1 MAVDLSKFNVPGGT
15 QGVLVQPK
23 LSYRFRVL
31 LNNFGNGDTL
41 ELTSQVVSVTRPNL
55 THDDITIDVYNSRI
69 FLAGKH
75 TWDPL
80 TITVKDDI
88 TGKVAQAIAAQLQ
101 KQVDHTNQASA
112 TSGFGYKFGLVI
124 TNLDGGNGQEQP
136 LDSWEIV
143 GAYIQ
148 NVQYGENNYSTS
160 DPLNI
165 TLAIKFD
172 NANHNVMGTDALA
185 TGLVDTTL
193 GLSSGGVAQQ

>member
-41 ELTSQVVSVTRPNL
+41 ELTSQVVSVSRPNL

-80 TITVKDDI
+80 TITVKDDV
-88 TGKVAQAIAAQLQ
+88 TGKVAQAIASQLQ

-112 TSGFGYKFGLVI
+112 TSGFGYKFGIVI
-124 TNLDGGNGQEQP
+124 TNLDGGNGTEQP
-136 LDSWEIV
+136 LDSWEVV

-185 TGLVDTTL
+185 TGQVNNTI

>member
-31 LNNFGNGDTL
+31 LNDFGNGDTL

-75 TWDPL
+75 TWDPITL
-80 TITVKDDI
+80 TVKDDV
-88 TGKVAQAIAAQLQ
+88 TGSVARAIASQLQ
-101 KQVDHTNQASA
+101 KQVDHTNQSSA
-112 TSGFGYKFGLVI
+112 TSGFGYKFGIVI
-124 TNLDGGNGQEQP
+124 TNLDGGNGTEQP

-165 TLAIKFD
+165 SIAIKYD
-172 NANHNVMGTDALA
+172 NANHNVLGTDTLA
-185 TGLVDTTL
+185 TGQVNNTI
-193 GLSSGGVAQQ
+193 GLSSGGVAQL

>member
-31 LNNFGNGDTL
+31 LNDFGNGDTL

-75 TWDPL
+75 TWDPITL
-80 TITVKDDI
+80 TVKDDV
-88 TGKVAQAIAAQLQ
+88 TGSVARAIASQLQ
-101 KQVDHTNQASA
+101 KQVDHTNQSSA
-112 TSGFGYKFGLVI
+112 TSGFGYKFGIVI
-124 TNLDGGNGQEQP
+124 TNLDGGNGTEQP

-165 TLAIKFD
+165 SISIKYD
-172 NANHNVMGTDALA
+172 NANHNVLGTDTLA
-185 TGLVDTTL
+185 TGQVNNTM

>member
-31 LNNFGNGDTL
+31 LNDFGNGDTL

-75 TWDPL
+75 TWDPI
-80 TITVKDDI
+80 TITVKDDV
-88 TGKVAQAIAAQLQ
+88 TGSVARAIASQLQ
-101 KQVDHTNQASA
+101 KQVDHTNQSSA
-112 TSGFGYKFGLVI
+112 TSGFGYKFGIVI
-124 TNLDGGNGQEQP
+124 TNLDGGNGTEQP

-165 TLAIKFD
+165 TIAIKYD
-172 NANHNVMGTDALA
+172 NANHNVLGTDTLA
-185 TGLVDTTL
+185 TGQVNNTI

>member
-31 LNNFGNGDTL
+31 LNDFGNGDTL
-41 ELTSQVVSVTRPNL
+41 ELTSQVVSVSRPNL

-80 TITVKDDI
+80 TITVKDDV

-185 TGLVDTTL
+185 TGQVNNTI

>member
-31 LNNFGNGDTL
+31 LNDFGNGDTL

-75 TWDPL
+75 TWDPITL
-80 TITVKDDI
+80 TVKDDV
-88 TGKVAQAIAAQLQ
+88 TGSVARAIASQLQ
-101 KQVDHTNQASA
+101 KQVDHTNQSSA
-112 TSGFGYKFGLVI
+112 TSGFGYKFGIVI
-124 TNLDGGNGQEQP
+124 TNLDGGNGTEQP

-165 TLAIKFD
+165 TIAIKYD
-172 NANHNVMGTDALA
+172 NANHNVLGTDTLA
-185 TGLVDTTL
+185 TGQVNNTI